1 MDRIAGQLSAILP
14 VQTSSGFAPSSAIAS
29 STDRCSE
36 LQAAE
41 AAAVIFGS
49 CRHTAADDPAL
60 FQAAYKRILMGYPA
74 DVVLATADPMF
85 GVMREHVW
93 VPAPAELVAHLERRM
108 APRHEAAA
116 RARRWAE
123 SEALLKSLE
132 GVTPEARAR
141 MSAHWDEVR
150 AAMQGKAS
158 AEEQRRKAEEHLDEL
173 WRLARS
179 QPVVVTSRELVVK
192 LVAMMSEA
200 EAH

>member
-1 MDRIAGQLSAILP
+1 LSA
-14 VQTSSGFAPSSAIAS
+14 SNAS
-29 STDRCSE
+29 DAKPELCSE
-36 LQAAE
+36 LQAAR
-41 AAAVIFGS
+41 AAALIFGS
-49 CRHTAADDPAL
+49 CRHTAADDAEL
-60 FQAAYKRILMGYPA
+60 FTAAYKRILMGYPA
-74 DVVLATADPMF
+74 DVVQATADPMF

-158 AEEQRRKAEEHLDEL
+158 AEEQRRKAEERLNEL
-173 WRLARS
+173 WHLARS
-179 QPVVVTSRELVVK
+179 QPVVVSSRELVVK
-192 LVAMMSEA
+192 LVTMMSESEPEA
-200 EAH
+200 ERFDQFKGA